1 MQRKWIVIILIL
13 LISSG
18 MYYGLMNDKDTNNNS
33 IQSSPQKNKEQEL
46 TDEELPQSKVKD
58 ALLKVYNLDKTTS
71 LRLKAEKMVQ
81 PSQQNKFQLKDV
93 MVEVYQGQG
102 NNKVLQATLTAKSGL
117 YFPKDG
123 RLKFFSPLSISN
135 EEIKVQADTLSWNQ
149 RENRWFGRGNITIIH
164 KVKGIKLSGEE
175 FTSFVD
181 LDRLEVKGNVRLKR
195 IAQKEGVSGEAAK
208 K

>member
-1 MQRKWIVIILIL
+1 VKRKWIVIILIL
-13 LISSG
+13 VISSG
-18 MYYGLMNDKDTNNNS
+18 MYYGLMHDKDTNNNS

-46 TDEELPQSKVKD
+46 TDEEVPQSKVND

-71 LRLKAEKMVQ
+71 LRLKAEEMLQ
-81 PSQQNKFQLKDV
+81 PSQQNKFQLKNV
-93 MVEVYQGQG
+93 TVEVYQGQG

-117 YFPKDG
+117 YFPKEG

-149 RENRWFGRGNITIIH
+149 RENRWFGRGNIVIVH
-164 KVKGIKLSGEE
+164 KVKGVKLSGEE

-181 LDRLEVKGNVRLKR
+181 LARLEVKGNVRLKR
-195 IAQKEGVSGEAAK
+195 IARKEGVSSEAANK
-208 K
+208 